1 MFPRATFQIMPLIRL
16 ILLCLAVLTTAPSAM
31 AQEAVPNGPITA
43 RTDAAMDADIAVRI
57 REILGELGG
66 YEDVTVTVADG
77 VVTFRGTT
85 NSLAEASELEAL
97 GARVEG
103 VVAVRNT
110 VTETSDIMRRLDP
123 VLDRFANRGTQLLIS
138 LPLVLIAAVA
148 MGLITWIGYLIARR
162 RYPWDRIAPNA
173 FIADVYRML
182 VRVFFIL
189 AGIVVGLDILN
200 ATALLSTILGAA
212 GIVGLAVGFAVR
224 DTVENFIA
232 SVLLSIRQPFAPNDV
247 VEING
252 DQGKVIRLTSRATI
266 LLSFDGNHIRI
277 PNSTVFKSRIVNF
290 STNSET
296 RFLFTICAA
305 LVSDLA
311 EAKRLAQEVVASLP
325 FTLEAPA
332 PAVWL
337 GDITDGGVEV
347 VVTGWIDQRTT
358 SLVLARSEAMRQV
371 RHAWLVAGIEMPN
384 KTYTIALAGGGAP
397 LPVSI
402 GDRPQ
407 AAPEPDRPDATG
419 PVPVSRDAMMTEV
432 AERTSGDL
440 DAMIDAER
448 EDRADEDLLRR
459 DAPKE

>member
-1 MFPRATFQIMPLIRL
+1 MPLIRL
-16 ILLCLAVLTTAPSAM
+16 LLLCVALLSAGLP
-31 AQEAVPNGPITA
+31 ATGQDGAPNGPISA
-43 RTDAAMDADIAVRI
+43 STDAATDAEMAVRI

-85 NSLAEASELEAL
+85 NSLMEANALEAL
-97 GARVEG
+97 AARVEG

-110 VTETSDIMRRLDP
+110 VTETSDVMRRLDP
-123 VLDRFANRGTQLLIS
+123 VVDRFANRGMQLLIA

-148 MGLITWIGYLIARR
+148 MGLTIWFGYLLARR
-162 RYPWDRIAPNA
+162 RNPWDRIAPNA
-173 FIADVYRML
+173 FIAEVYRML
-182 VRVFFIL
+182 VRVAFIL
-189 AGIVVGLDILN
+189 AGIVVALDILN

-296 RFLFTICAA
+296 RFQFTICVSAA
-305 LVSDLA
+305 SDLA
-311 EAKRLAQEVVASLP
+311 QAKRLAQEVAAALP
-325 FTLEAPA
+325 FTLAAPA

-337 GDITDGGVEV
+337 GDITDSGVEV
-347 VVTGWIDQRTT
+347 VVTGWVDQRET
-358 SLVLARSEAMRQV
+358 SILLARGEAMRQV
-371 RHAWLVAGIEMPN
+371 LRAWTAAGIAMPN
-384 KTYTIALAGGGAP
+384 TTYTIEIAGAGTPAPPAGADASAP
-397 LPVSI
+397 LPPA
-402 GDRPQ
+402 DRT
-407 AAPEPDRPDATG
+407 AD
-419 PVPVSRDAMMTEV
+419 PVPHVPPEETPLSEV
-432 AERTSGDL
+432 AERTSDEL
-440 DAMIDAER
+440 DALIDAER
-448 EDRADEDLLRR
+448 EDRADQNLLRG